1 MRKKLMTQTM
11 LMTVNIRSLLMTK
24 VCEKSEWR
32 LKERKQRENK
42 EKNVL
47 QEIMYQQGYIIKYTA
62 KIKTNSKLK

>member
-1 MRKKLMTQTM
+1 MTQTM